1 MTTENFYWENRIIAA
16 LCDAAF
22 ADTSNAVDRYQEK
35 TGGWGHRYVAQT
47 DAAIADLLAFEP
59 FEAEADDDD
68 LDDVQ
73 PMEPDDIIAAVRND
87 EVRAALT
94 DANQKLADFLKEET
108 DKLLDSVLYTTS
120 MKMKNG
126 FHMSD
131 F

>member
-1 MTTENFYWENRIIAA
+1 M
-16 LCDAAF
+16 
-22 ADTSNAVDRYQEK
+22 
-35 TGGWGHRYVAQT
+35 AQT